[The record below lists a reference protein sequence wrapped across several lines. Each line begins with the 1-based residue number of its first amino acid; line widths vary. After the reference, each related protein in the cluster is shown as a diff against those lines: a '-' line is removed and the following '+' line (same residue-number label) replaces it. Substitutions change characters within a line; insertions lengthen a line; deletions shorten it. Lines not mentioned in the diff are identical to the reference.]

1 MQYRKL
7 GRNGPNVSAIGLGCM
22 SIGIADTYTSSVRSD
37 DDAVALIHHALKL
50 GITMLDTAD
59 IYGDSERQVGKALAG
74 RRAKVVVA
82 TKFGFT
88 SAVGARGDRAVD
100 GSEAYVRQEISPRGI
115 AAGKR
120 YDPAMLGLT
129 NQ

>member
-50 GITMLDTAD
+50 GIAMLDTAD
-59 IYGDSERQVGKALAG
+59 IYGNSERQVGKALAG
-74 RRAKVVVA
+74 RR
-82 TKFGFT
+82 
-88 SAVGARGDRAVD
+88 DRALLATN
-100 GSEAYVRQEISPRGI
+100 SASLLRRRRQSGAST
-115 AAGKR
+115 AAQ
-120 YDPAMLGLT
+120 T
-129 NQ
+129 T